1 MYEAYRTILRKCFP
15 NATHIIDTFYFLRYV
30 EDAFNNVRIKCQSS
44 FRKDTPEYKI
54 LKNNWRI
61 LSAYIT
67 DIEGDNLYNPLTKKR
82 CTANEIITSSLELSG
97 ELTEAYILC
106 QDFLK
111 AIRNLKYEDADAF
124 MNDWIH
130 RLKESALKIQ

>member
-1 MYEAYRTILRKCFP
+1 MVSLPPPGFFICP
-15 NATHIIDTFYFLRYV
+15 NINV
-30 EDAFNNVRIKCQSS
+30 VRIKVQSS
-44 FRKDTPEYKI
+44 FKKDTPEYKI